1 MNSEVLIRDPVF
13 QLNLLLWMA
22 KEQPPQGYVVR
33 PVFFQSG
40 FGFIYIENPFKFPQ
54 ETLAAIE
61 HSGQAIGK
69 EPEPELLLGRR
80 VDNIALYFEAKAD
93 SFSSSSTNA
102 RQARGHL
109 LAVGQAFAEVM
120 TPYQSCLLC
129 YVVPEEKHSLMR
141 ECLTELSTGLSQGRL
156 QPGPHSSH
164 GLAVREQDLHYS
176 WDDVFKQHVGVNTNS
191 SVVMSGLK
199 EDTDPSPLF
208 IIYTDEDYA
217 DESKRDLLRRVMI
230 NQVHAVLVS
239 DLNLLSLGGTY
250 ERSASSILLD
260 MTDGVFQYLGR
271 KRQKGMQRLVTENV
285 FKRIAEFSKDRFPG
299 LVSRQADSLRI
310 RFTDQN
316 MKESFLD
323 WLEDF
328 KRTAFRTDRPPDDP
342 MLPFP
347 DPKETNDGR

>member
-1 MNSEVLIRDPVF
+1 MNSELLIRDPVF
-13 QLNLLLWMA
+13 QLNLLLWMT
-22 KEQPPQGYVVR
+22 KEQPPQGYVVS

-61 HSGQAIGK
+61 NARQDISK

-80 VDNIALYFEAKAD
+80 GDNIALYFEAKAD
-93 SFSSSSTNA
+93 SFSTSSTNA
-102 RQARGHL
+102 KQARGHL
-109 LAVGQAFAEVM
+109 LAVGLAFAEVM

-129 YVVPEEKHSLMR
+129 YVVPEEKCGLMK
-141 ECLTELSTGLSQGRL
+141 ECLTDLSTGLSKEGLR
-156 QPGPHSSH
+156 PGSHSSH
-164 GLAVREQDLHYS
+164 GLAVRGQDLHYS

-191 SVVMSGLK
+191 SIVMSGLK

-217 DESKRDLLRRVMI
+217 DENRRDLLRRIMI

-239 DLNLLSLGGTY
+239 DLNLVPLGEAY
-250 ERSASSILLD
+250 ERSASSILMD

-271 KRQKGMQRLVTENV
+271 ERQKGMRRLVTENV
-285 FKRIAEFSKDRFPG
+285 FKRIAEFSKDKFPG
-299 LVSRQADSLRI
+299 LVSKQADLLRI
-310 RFTDQN
+310 RFTDQSL
-316 MKESFLD
+316 KESFLE

-342 MLPFP
+342 LLPFP
-347 DPKETNDGR
+347 EPNATNDR

>member
-1 MNSEVLIRDPVF
+1 VNSELLIRDPVF

-61 HSGQAIGK
+61 NACQDISK

-80 VDNIALYFEAKAD
+80 ADNAALYLEAKAD
-93 SFSSSSTNA
+93 SFSPASTNA
-102 RQARGHL
+102 KQARGHL
-109 LAVGQAFAEVM
+109 LAVGPAFAEVM
-120 TPYQSCLLC
+120 DPYQSCLLC
-129 YVVPEEKHSLMR
+129 YVVPEEKCQLMR
-141 ECLTELSTGLSQGRL
+141 ECLTDLSTGLLKQGL

-164 GLAVREQDLHYS
+164 GLAVQGQNLHYS
-176 WDDVFKQHVGVNTNS
+176 WDDVFRQHVGVGTNS

-199 EDTDPSPLF
+199 GDTDPSPLF
-208 IIYTDEDYA
+208 IIYIEEDYA
-217 DESKRDLLRRVMI
+217 DESRRDLLRRVMI
-230 NQVHAVLVS
+230 NQVHALLVS
-239 DLNLLSLGGTY
+239 DLNLLPLGETY

-271 KRQKGMQRLVTENV
+271 ERQKGMRRLVTENV
-285 FKRIAEFSKDRFPG
+285 FRRITEFSKDRFPG

-310 RFTDQN
+310 RFTDQTL
-316 MKESFLD
+316 KESFLE

-328 KRTAFRTDRPPDDP
+328 KRTAFRTDRPSANTQLAFFRSPEDD
-342 MLPFP
+342 
-347 DPKETNDGR
+347 